1 MSSDKSGAS
10 GLAGRYAS
18 ALFDL
23 AVADKQLDAVTGNL
37 EQLSAMIGESEDL
50 RRLLG
55 SPVISRDDQ
64 NKAMSALAEKAGFGE
79 LTRNFIAVVSA
90 NRRLFV
96 LPAII
101 SAFREILSAHR
112 GEATAEVVS
121 ASELSDTQVKALG
134 TQLKK
139 ALGSKVTIDTSVDPE
154 LLGGLVVK
162 VGSRMIDSSLR
173 TKLQQLRLA
182 MIGVG

>member
-23 AVADKQLDAVTGNL
+23 AIAEKQLDAVTGNL
-37 EQLSAMIGESEDL
+37 EQLDDMIGQSEDL

-64 NKAMSALAEKAGFGE
+64 SKAMSGLAEKAGFDE
-79 LTRNFIAVVSA
+79 LTRNFINVVSA

-96 LPAII
+96 LPAMIT
-101 SAFREILSAHR
+101 AFNEILKNHR

-121 ASELSDTQVKALG
+121 AAALSDKQVKALG
-134 TQLKK
+134 AQLKK
-139 ALGSKVTIDTSVDPE
+139 AIGSKVTIDTSVDPE

>member
-10 GLAGRYAS
+10 RLAGRYAS
-18 ALFDL
+18 AFFDL
-23 AVADKQLDAVTGNL
+23 AVTDKRLDAVTGDL
-37 EQLSAMIGESEDL
+37 EQLSAMIDESEDL

-55 SPVISRDDQ
+55 SPVISRKNQ
-64 NKAMSALAEKAGFGE
+64 NKAMSAIAEKAGFDG
-79 LTRNFIAVVSA
+79 LTRNFISVVA
-90 NRRLFV
+90 DNRRLFV

-101 SAFREILSAHR
+101 AAFREILKSHR

-121 ASELSDTQVKALG
+121 ACELSDKQVKALG
-134 TQLKK
+134 LQLKK
-139 ALGSKVTIDTSVDPE
+139 AIGSKVTIDTSVDPE
-154 LLGGLVVK
+154 LLGGLVVR
-162 VGSRMIDSSLR
+162 VGSQMIDSSLR

>member
-1 MSSDKSGAS
+1 MLSDISGAS
-10 GLAGRYAS
+10 RLAGRYAS
-18 ALFDL
+18 ALFEL
-23 AVADKQLDAVTGNL
+23 ADAGKQIDAVMSDLDSLN
-37 EQLSAMIGESEDL
+37 AMIGESEDL
-50 RRLLG
+50 RRLLD
-55 SPVISRDDQ
+55 SPVISSDDQ
-64 NKAMSALAEKAGFGE
+64 GRAISAIAEKAGFND
-79 LTRNFIAVVSA
+79 LTRNFIGVVSG

-101 SAFREILSAHR
+101 SAFRDILSAHR

-121 ASELSDTQVKALG
+121 AAELSEKQLTDLGDSLKA
-134 TQLKK
+134 
-139 ALGSKVTIDTSVDPE
+139 AIGSKVSIDASVDPE

-162 VGSRMIDSSLR
+162 VGSRMVDSSLR

>member
-1 MSSDKSGAS
+1 LSSDISGAS

-23 AVADKQLDAVTGNL
+23 ANADKQLDAVTSDLDSLN
-37 EQLSAMIGESEDL
+37 AMIGESEDL
-50 RRLLG
+50 RRLLN
-55 SPVISRDDQ
+55 SPVISRDEQD
-64 NKAMSALAEKAGFGE
+64 KALSSIVKKAKFNAL
-79 LTRNFIAVVSA
+79 TSNFIAVVVD

-101 SAFREILSAHR
+101 AAFKVILSQHR
-112 GEATAEVVS
+112 GEATAEVI
-121 ASELSDTQVKALG
+121 AATKLSEKQLTALG
-134 TQLKK
+134 NSLKE
-139 ALGSKVTIDTSVDPE
+139 AIGSKVTIDASVDPE

-182 MIGVG
+182 MIGIG

>member
-1 MSSDKSGAS
+1 MSSDKSGTS

-18 ALFDL
+18 AIFDL
-23 AVADKQLDAVTGNL
+23 AVANKQLDAVTGNL

-50 RRLLG
+50 RVLLG
-55 SPVISRDDQ
+55 SPVISRNDQ
-64 NKAMSALAEKAGFGE
+64 NKAMSALAEKAGFDG
-79 LTRNFIAVVSA
+79 LTRNFIGVVA
-90 NRRLFV
+90 DNRRLFV

-101 SAFREILSAHR
+101 AAFQEILKSHR

-121 ASELSDTQVKALG
+121 ASALSDKQVKALG
-134 TQLKK
+134 DQLKK
-139 ALGSKVTIDTSVDPE
+139 AIGTKVTIDTSVDPE

>member
-1 MSSDKSGAS
+1 LSSDKSGTS

-37 EQLSAMIGESEDL
+37 EQLSSMIGESEDL
-50 RRLLG
+50 RVLLG
-55 SPVISRDDQ
+55 SPLISRDDQ
-64 NKAMSALAEKAGFGE
+64 TKAMLNVAVKAGFE
-79 LTRNFIAVVSA
+79 PLVHNFIGVVA
-90 NRRLFV
+90 DNRRLYV
-96 LPAII
+96 LLAMIN
-101 SAFREILSAHR
+101 AFQEILKAYR
-112 GEATAEVVS
+112 GEVIAKVFS
-121 ASELSDTQVKALG
+121 ASELSDKQVKALG
-134 TQLKK
+134 DQLKK
-139 ALGSKVTIDTSVDPE
+139 AIGTRVSIDTSVDPE

-182 MIGVG
+182 MIGVE